1 MATSRIVFYDSPN
14 APRNSRVERGFS
26 VSSHQSS
33 SASASTGG
41 RPVTSRLV
49 GEAQIVSPPT
59 HFKISGDTRR
69 RTTAFI
75 RRPHFDHDS
84 DFGGGGSGSGGVLAS
99 KPIWKP
105 SS

>member
-1 MATSRIVFYDSPN
+1 MATSRIVFNDSPN

-41 RPVTSRLV
+41 PPDFAVV

-75 RRPHFDHDS
+75 RRPHFDHNS
-84 DFGGGGSGSGGVLAS
+84 DFGGGGSGSGGFLAS